1 MIKSVKG
8 TRDLLPAAFTSEA
21 GEQIHR
27 WHFVEEA
34 ARDAFHRYGFEEIR
48 TPVFEKTELF
58 ARGVGESTDIV
69 NKEMFTWTDING
81 DSLTLRPE
89 NTAPVVRSYIEHHMW
104 SERGLVKLYYL
115 GPQFRRERPQKGRF
129 RQFYQIGAEVLGP
142 ADNPAIEA
150 EAIEMLLF
158 FFSQIRVASP
168 ELLINSVGCPRCRPQ
183 YNETLRAAIGSRF
196 DQLCGDCHRRYEVNP
211 LRVFDC
217 KIENC
222 QPVIASLPLISDSL
236 CEECRAHFERFQ
248 SLLRARQIEF
258 RLAPRMVRGLDYYVR
273 TAFEITAG
281 NLGSQNSV
289 VGGGRY
295 DGLSETLGG
304 PATKGFGFA
313 IGVDRLVM
321 SLADDAQVP
330 RPSPDVFIASLG
342 EAAFEKAT
350 LIARSLRQEGLFV
363 YLDFDGRGLKSAMR
377 LADKLNARYVA
388 ILGEDEL
395 ARGEIVLREMTSG
408 SQENVPF
415 SDLNAARFGKKI

>member
-8 TRDLLPAAFTSEA
+8 TRDLLPAEFTAEA

-27 WHFVEEA
+27 WHFVEA
-34 ARDAFHRYGFEEIR
+34 MARDAFRRYGFEEIR

-89 NTAPVVRSYIEHHMW
+89 NTASVVRSCIEHHMW
-104 SERGLVKLYYL
+104 SERGLVKLYYM

-129 RQFYQIGAEVLGP
+129 RQFYQIGAEVLGST
-142 ADNPAIEA
+142 DNPAIEA
-150 EAIEMLLF
+150 EAIEMLLWF
-158 FFSQIRVASP
+158 FAQIRVASP
-168 ELLINSVGCPRCRPQ
+168 ALLVNSVGCPNCRPQ
-183 YNETLRAAIGSRF
+183 YNELLRTAIGSRL

-217 KIENC
+217 KVEGC
-222 QPVIASLPLISDSL
+222 QVVIASLPLITDSL
-236 CEECRAHFERFQ
+236 CEECRAHFGKFQ

-258 RLAPRMVRGLDYYVR
+258 QLAPRMVRGLDYYVR

-281 NLGSQNSV
+281 KLGAQNSV

-304 PATKGFGFA
+304 PPAKGFGFA

-321 SLADDAQVP
+321 SLADESIIPKPA
-330 RPSPDVFIASLG
+330 PDLFIAYLG
-342 EAAFEKAT
+342 EAAFHAAM
-350 LIARSLRQEGLFV
+350 LLARSLREQGAYV
-363 YLDFDGRGLKSAMR
+363 ALDFEGRSLKSAMR
-377 LADKLNARYVA
+377 LADKLGARYVA

-395 ARGEIVLREMTSG
+395 AKGEVVLREMASG
-408 SQENVPF
+408 SQENVPLPEL
-415 SDLNAARFGKKI
+415 SAARFGKRT